1 LANVGNV
8 MSDLKWNASG
18 IILYDDWIFLFFEKT
33 SNFVAHCTLFFKIK
47 AKSIAEKKYDGTKV

>member
-1 LANVGNV
+1 

-18 IILYDDWIFLFFEKT
+18 IILYDGWIFLFFEKT